1 MIRLPENFESYA
13 EARKNGFL
21 KMKEPK
27 YACVLM
33 TRASG
38 RYAGAIGT
46 ALIGA
51 KQTGERICL

>member
-1 MIRLPENFESYA
+1 MIRLPEDFILTLRRE
-13 EARKNGFL
+13 KNGFL
-21 KMKEPK
+21 KIKEPK

-33 TRASG
+33 TRALG
-38 RYAGAIGT
+38 RYAGTIGA